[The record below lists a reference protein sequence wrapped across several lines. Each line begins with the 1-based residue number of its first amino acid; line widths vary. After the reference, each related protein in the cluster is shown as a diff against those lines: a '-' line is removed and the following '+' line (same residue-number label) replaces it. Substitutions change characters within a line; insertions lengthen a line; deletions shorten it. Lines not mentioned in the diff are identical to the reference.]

1 MHSHLYSIDKWIIHT
16 KRFYLSRETRYHNI
30 IGETLV
36 FAIMVIG
43 SPLGRLHF
51 IGWIII
57 TILNTVMAL
66 LEEKRT
72 RVVILVLIVVL
83 QHITLLLFMFDYEKL
98 GRAQWKKKEE
108 ALKKELTDTYLQY
121 AQKKD

>member
-1 MHSHLYSIDKWIIHT
+1 
-16 KRFYLSRETRYHNI
+16 
-30 IGETLV
+30 
-36 FAIMVIG
+36 MVIG

-108 ALKKELTDTYLQY
+108 ALRKELTDKYLK
-121 AQKKD
+121 ASQKQD

>member
-1 MHSHLYSIDKWIIHT
+1 
-16 KRFYLSRETRYHNI
+16 
-30 IGETLV
+30 
-36 FAIMVIG
+36 
-43 SPLGRLHF
+43 
-51 IGWIII
+51 
-57 TILNTVMAL
+57 MAL

-98 GRAQWKKKEE
+98 GRAQLKKKEE